1 LFVRLAGGKVEA
13 YRKDLADAYTKLT
26 TAGARLTGAKVLAP
40 WNSGPGTVS
49 IKQWHSE
56 RPARQPAGTSATECN
71 YTRPSDR

>member
-40 WNSGPGTVS
+40 
-49 IKQWHSE
+49 
-56 RPARQPAGTSATECN
+56 
-71 YTRPSDR
+71 